1 MRKIIIIYTYFR
13 GQNFNLNQ
21 IKILA
26 VSIKRNKNLKNVENI
41 SEKLKSYLKMFL
53 NIHRVKF
60 MR

>member
-26 VSIKRNKNLKNVENI
+26 VSIKRSKNLKNVENI